1 MPEQEVIDLTSD
13 DEVDLAAGS
22 ESPRQPADHQNPR
35 PSVAKSPQAPKSP
48 SPPSTNSGSISTP
61 AQEDQASP
69 KSTSAKSGIKKR
81 KRSNVTDDGRDLVSA
96 SGSPPGKH
104 NTPHRQRPQ
113 RKTSPGKHLNNEI
126 LWMSES
132 VSMIDEMIK
141 AMEQEIDAI
150 KMRRVL
156 LLEEN
161 KALLEDNET
170 DMQSA
175 RRRMNESINLK
186 EHLVAWGAQDEKVTR
201 EWSS

>member
-1 MPEQEVIDLTSD
+1 
-13 DEVDLAAGS
+13 
-22 ESPRQPADHQNPR
+22 
-35 PSVAKSPQAPKSP
+35 
-48 SPPSTNSGSISTP
+48 
-61 AQEDQASP
+61 
-69 KSTSAKSGIKKR
+69 
-81 KRSNVTDDGRDLVSA
+81 
-96 SGSPPGKH
+96 
-104 NTPHRQRPQ
+104 
-113 RKTSPGKHLNNEI
+113 
-126 LWMSES
+126 MSES
-132 VSMIDEMIK
+132 VSMIDKMIK

-175 RRRMNESINLK
+175 RRRMNESIKLK

>member
-1 MPEQEVIDLTSD
+1 M
-13 DEVDLAAGS
+13 
-22 ESPRQPADHQNPR
+22 
-35 PSVAKSPQAPKSP
+35 
-48 SPPSTNSGSISTP
+48 
-61 AQEDQASP
+61 
-69 KSTSAKSGIKKR
+69 
-81 KRSNVTDDGRDLVSA
+81 
-96 SGSPPGKH
+96 
-104 NTPHRQRPQ
+104 
-113 RKTSPGKHLNNEI
+113 
-126 LWMSES
+126 
-132 VSMIDEMIK
+132 SMIDKMIK

-186 EHLVAWGAQDEKVTR
+186 EHLVAWGAQGEKVTR

>member
-1 MPEQEVIDLTSD
+1 
-13 DEVDLAAGS
+13 
-22 ESPRQPADHQNPR
+22 
-35 PSVAKSPQAPKSP
+35 
-48 SPPSTNSGSISTP
+48 
-61 AQEDQASP
+61 
-69 KSTSAKSGIKKR
+69 
-81 KRSNVTDDGRDLVSA
+81 
-96 SGSPPGKH
+96 
-104 NTPHRQRPQ
+104 
-113 RKTSPGKHLNNEI
+113 
-126 LWMSES
+126 MSES
-132 VSMIDEMIK
+132 VSMIDKMIK

-150 KMRRVL
+150 EMRRVL

>member
-1 MPEQEVIDLTSD
+1 M
-13 DEVDLAAGS
+13 
-22 ESPRQPADHQNPR
+22 
-35 PSVAKSPQAPKSP
+35 
-48 SPPSTNSGSISTP
+48 
-61 AQEDQASP
+61 
-69 KSTSAKSGIKKR
+69 
-81 KRSNVTDDGRDLVSA
+81 
-96 SGSPPGKH
+96 
-104 NTPHRQRPQ
+104 
-113 RKTSPGKHLNNEI
+113 
-126 LWMSES
+126 
-132 VSMIDEMIK
+132 SMIDKMIK

-175 RRRMNESINLK
+175 RRRMNESIKLK